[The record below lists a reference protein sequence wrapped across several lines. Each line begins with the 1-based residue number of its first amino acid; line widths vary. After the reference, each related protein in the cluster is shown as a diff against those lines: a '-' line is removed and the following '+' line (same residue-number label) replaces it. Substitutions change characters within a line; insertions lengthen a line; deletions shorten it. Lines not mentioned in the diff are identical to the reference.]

1 MNNCSNSDNISN
13 KLNFYVDI
21 DCLRKFCGIYIL
33 YTFSLFITNTTYSYV
48 NNEFGP
54 KNNLSVDQIKEKL
67 RLFQAAMAGVQVI
80 FFT

>member
-33 YTFSLFITNTTYSYV
+33 YTFSLFITNYHV
-48 NNEFGP
+48 QLREQRIRP
-54 KNNLSVDQIKEKL
+54 KEQPQCGADQGETSIVPSSHGWC
-67 RLFQAAMAGVQVI
+67 AGI
-80 FFT
+80 